1 MKTNNLKKRILAASA
16 IFALSTTALVAAPT
30 VATAAPVCS
39 EKINLNLEPY
49 QLYRECVGVT
59 SDGAQYVVQL
69 PLEEAFDGT
78 LFLYTHGYRYPVDI
92 PTLNYKVGKTPEPV
106 PGRTIA
112 EMQEVSTG
120 MLSKGYAVAGSG
132 FTRKGWNADDAL
144 KTNVELVKMLRKE
157 FPEIKKVIAWG
168 SSLGA
173 YITQGLSERNTNLIS
188 AAGLLCPAAGSIEAS
203 LKMAGDALWGVK
215 AFLDPTIQGGNYK
228 SVLQVY
234 SDMGKIEA
242 ALTAVGANIAAN
254 AAFPAWPATAVAPVD
269 ALKPAFEALKKNVPS
284 RSAVVMIAAMAGV
297 PTQSKSFDGSTGAG
311 DALTSFQF
319 ASGISPA
326 LGALE
331 NLGSAATL
339 GVLVTY
345 DLERDSG
352 GPVFDNT
359 ATDYAA
365 QLGDAKREYASALSG
380 SDATNAMLAYLAAF
394 PKMKGDATAIAKMR
408 TLLSHKGNFKVPTI
422 SLAATA
428 DNVTPA
434 GNQQWL
440 IDAAAA
446 KKSKNLLALWQR
458 TPSSYTKFTAAGPV
472 RLADAVYNG
481 TGHCNTT
488 VDQHLAIADLLA
500 ASSNGK
506 LVGAKTVRKAIKAA
520 GGITYDTNFAAPLLK
535 FYQK

>member
-16 IFALSTTALVAAPT
+16 IFALSTTALIAVPSVANAAPICTAKAAPT
-30 VATAAPVCS
+30 YGVY
-39 EKINLNLEPY
+39 E
-49 QLYRECVGVT
+49 ECVGVT
-59 SDGAQYVVQL
+59 SDGAQYVVQF
-69 PLEEAFDGT
+69 PWDFDGT

-92 PTLNYKVGKTPEPV
+92 PTIGYKVGKTPEPV
-106 PGRTIA
+106 PGRDVAEAQEIA
-112 EMQEVSTG
+112 LG

-144 KTNVELVKMLRKE
+144 KTNVELIKLIRSE
-157 FPEIKKVIAWG
+157 FPEVKKVIAWG
-168 SSLGA
+168 SSLGS
-173 YITQGLSERNTNLIS
+173 YITQGLSEKHSKLIS
-188 AAGLLCPAAGSIEAS
+188 AAGLLCPAAGSVEAS
-203 LKMAGDALWGVK
+203 MKMAGDALWGVK
-215 AFLDPTIQGGNYK
+215 AFFDPTIKGGNYK
-228 SVLQVY
+228 SVLEVY
-234 SDMGKIEA
+234 ADMGKVAA
-242 ALTAVGANIAAN
+242 ALTAVGAAIKENPV
-254 AAFPAWPATAVAPVD
+254 FPKWPATSAVPANLQ
-269 ALKPAFEALKKNVPS
+269 ALVPS
-284 RSAVVMIAAMAGV
+284 RSAAVLIAAMAGV
-297 PTQSKSFDGSTGAG
+297 PTQSISFDGATGAG
-311 DALTSFQF
+311 DALTSYQF
-319 ASGISPA
+319 AAGISPA

-331 NLGSAATL
+331 NLGNAATL

-365 QLGDAKREYASALSG
+365 QLGDGKREYSTALSG
-380 SDATNAMLAYLAAF
+380 TDATNALLGWLAAY
-394 PKMKGDATAIAKMR
+394 PGRMKGDATAIAKMR

-428 DNVTPA
+428 DYVTPA

-446 KKSKNLLALWQR
+446 KESKNLLALWQR
-458 TPSSYTKFTAAGPV
+458 TPKSYTKFTAAGPV
-472 RLADAVYNG
+472 QLASAVYNG

-506 LVGAKTVRKAIKAA
+506 LVSAGTVRKAIRAA
-520 GGITYDTNFAAPLLK
+520 GGITYDPSFAAPLLK